1 MSRFSD
7 TVRILL
13 LTPQLPYPPH
23 QGTSLRNFNI
33 IRGLASQPQYEL
45 SLLTFRADGQEEE
58 AARVRLAEFCHEI
71 RVVPVP
77 QRTYRQRLLRL
88 VTDRRP
94 DMAHRLQSEAFDV
107 TLREMLAARHY
118 DIVQIEGIE
127 LARVIPL
134 VREARP
140 DARILFDDHNAEAE
154 LQRRAFLTDVRQP
167 RRWPL
172 AAYSFVQARRLRR
185 YEAWTCREADAVTV
199 VSEADRRHLQ
209 QLVAGLEPTVVP
221 NCIDVQ
227 TYQVACSG
235 DGLAG
240 DVPRFDVLFSGKMDY
255 RPNVD
260 AVLWFA
266 REVWPLIRK
275 QRPGATFGVVGQK
288 PHARLEPLREV
299 EGITLTGFVPQIQ
312 PYLAGAALFVMPFR
326 MGSGTRLKLIE
337 AMAAQKAV
345 VSTRIG
351 VEGYPVIDGKH
362 LLLADE
368 PAAFANAVLSLLG
381 DEEKRRRMGAEAAQL
396 AMQYDWRQVIPLF
409 SKVYDAMGLRGVKS
423 ATG

>member
-1 MSRFSD
+1 MSRSPD
-7 TVRILL
+7 TMQILL

-33 IRGLASQPQYEL
+33 IRGLALQSNYEL
-45 SLLTFRADGQEEE
+45 SLLTFRAPEQDEDV
-58 AARVRLAEFCHEI
+58 ARAKLAEFCSEV

-77 QRTYRQRLLRL
+77 QRTHGQRLRRL
-88 VTDRRP
+88 LTDRRP
-94 DMAHRLQSEAFDV
+94 DMAHRLQSGAFDIA
-107 TLREMLAARHY
+107 LREMLAAHPY

-140 DARILFDDHNAEAE
+140 AARIVFDDHNAEAE
-154 LQRRAFLTDVRQP
+154 LQHRAFLTDVRQP

-172 AAYSFVQARRLRR
+172 ALYSFIQARRLRR

-199 VSEADRRHLQ
+199 VSKADRRHLQ
-209 QLVAGLEPTVVP
+209 GLVPGLEPTVVP

-227 TYQVACSG
+227 AYQTA
-235 DGLAG
+235 AG
-240 DVPRFDVLFSGKMDY
+240 ADVPQYDVLFSGKMDY

-260 AVLWFA
+260 AVQWFA
-266 REVWPLIRK
+266 REVWPLIRAG
-275 QRPGATFGVVGQK
+275 QPAATFGVVGQK

-312 PYLAGAALFVMPFR
+312 PYLAGATVFVMPFR

-351 VEGYPVIDGKH
+351 AEGYPVVEGRH

-368 PAAFANAVLSLLG
+368 PADFARAVLSLLR
-381 DEEKRRRMGAEAAQL
+381 DEEKRSQMGAEALQL
-396 AMQYDWRQVIPLF
+396 ATQYDWRQVIGLF
-409 SKVYDAMGLRGVKS
+409 SEVYASIGRFMPL
-423 ATG
+423 